1 MRRQVAH
8 KYPGNGTDPTIRVVT
23 YNVLAEIYTNKQ
35 MYPYC
40 PLWALSW
47 NFRRRNLMRQMT
59 RFDADIYCLQEVQ
72 ADRFEQFFYPTFR
85 ANGYEGLYKKKTR
98 EAMGRKGKV
107 DGCAIFFKANRFQL
121 REKYVI
127 EFNDAAM
134 AMARAG
140 KLVPNQST
148 LNEMEMNETLQRV
161 MKDNIAQVV
170 VLETMPNGMDKGG
183 RQFCLCNTHIFWDPE
198 YADVKLWQSAML
210 LKELEKFNVGRKLP
224 LILCGDFNSLPDS
237 SVYVV
242 ISTQFT
248 HTLCSLISLDPIR
261 ILNHQRLNTGTNFC
275 PPVRFELYIL
285 I

>member
-1 MRRQVAH
+1 
-8 KYPGNGTDPTIRVVT
+8 
-23 YNVLAEIYTNKQ
+23 
-35 MYPYC
+35 
-40 PLWALSW
+40 
-47 NFRRRNLMRQMT
+47 
-59 RFDADIYCLQEVQ
+59 
-72 ADRFEQFFYPTFR
+72 
-85 ANGYEGLYKKKTR
+85 
-98 EAMGRKGKV
+98 MGRKGKV

-170 VLETMPNGMDKGG
+170 VLESLANGMDKGG

-261 ILNHQRLNTGTNFC
+261 ILKHQRSNTGTNFC
-275 PPVRFELYIL
+275 PPVRFVLYIR